1 MRDAT
6 DHIYKL
12 VEIVGTSTD
21 SMEDAVNKGVARAGK
36 TLKNLRW
43 FEVSQIRGEIS
54 GQKVAHWQ
62 VTLKIGFTV
71 EEDPKP

>member
-1 MRDAT
+1 MK
-6 DHIYKL
+6 DHVYKL
-12 VEIVGTSTD
+12 VEIVGTSTIGL
-21 SMEDAVNKGVARAGK
+21 EDAINKGLTRAGK

-43 FEVSQIRGEIS
+43 FEVGQIRGEID

-71 EEDPKP
+71 EEGGR